1 MRARRWVS
9 ERFFVFMAQRIK
21 TYFQKKMTF
30 MLVPHDGG
38 SPVQIKTNLFIL
50 HSLILLLGGLLTWA
64 VMLTMKDIDGELA
77 SLDNQKL
84 KLEMTGIL
92 TELEHNR
99 VLLSHMSQVDDQF
112 RKLLKLGNRKEVMIY
127 NTVGGPTEDD
137 NIDFSGLPNEKND
150 ELVSKINEG
159 LMETTDQ
166 VSQQEASFKEISSF
180 LNKQRSILAATPSI
194 WPINGWITSGFGK
207 RASPLTGEPGR
218 HYGVD
223 IANVIGTPIHA
234 TADGLVVYAGWQNGY
249 GRVVV
254 IEHGY
259 GFSTRYGH
267 CSSVDVKV
275 GDEVKRGEIISYV
288 GSSGRS
294 TGSHLHYEVRI
305 HGIPVDPEKYLP
317 EID

>member
-1 MRARRWVS
+1 
-9 ERFFVFMAQRIK
+9 MAKRIK

-30 MLVPHDGG
+30 MVVPHDGG
-38 SPVQIKTNLFIL
+38 SPVQVKTNLFIL

-64 VMLTMKDIDGELA
+64 VMLTVKDVNGELA
-77 SLDNQKL
+77 ILDNQKN
-84 KLEMTGIL
+84 KIEMTGML

-112 RKLLKLGNRKEVMIY
+112 RKLLKLGSRKQVMIY
-127 NTVGGPTEDD
+127 NTQNGPTEDD
-137 NIDFSGLPNEKND
+137 NLDFSGLLNEQND
-150 ELVSKINEG
+150 ELINKINSN
-159 LMETTDQ
+159 LKETSGQ
-166 VSQQEASFKEISSF
+166 VSSQQASFKEISAF
-180 LNKQRSILAATPSI
+180 LDKQRSILAATPSL

-223 IANVIGTPIHA
+223 IANVVGTPIHA
-234 TADGLVVYAGWQNGY
+234 TADGLVVYAGWENGY

-275 GDEVKRGEIISYV
+275 GDEVKRGQIISYV